1 MDWEA
6 KFRSNHFKVYYR
18 QVSIF
23 TSELVKLRSFMDRFE
38 REGEHMVFVIP
49 NIGVTETGPL
59 LTRASGVN
67 SPVVMACKS

>member
-1 MDWEA
+1 MDWEE

-23 TSELVKLRSFMDRFE
+23 ASELIRLRSFMDRFE
-38 REGEHMVFVIP
+38 REGERMVFVIP

-59 LTRASGVN
+59 LTRASGVK
-67 SPVVMACKS
+67 SPAVIACKS